1 MDFDA
6 VTSTTFC
13 YAVVVLAHSTGAM
26 LVRLDET
33 SIHQLPFKMGPF
45 KQCCKDSH
53 QLLPTGATIKLFVL
67 TPNPVDKSRQG

>member
-1 MDFDA
+1 MDFGA

-26 LVRLDET
+26 LVHLDET

-45 KQCCKDSH
+45 KQNYKDFH
-53 QLLPTGATIKLFVL
+53 QLLPTGATIKLF
-67 TPNPVDKSRQG
+67 G